1 MSKYATQLGSTPSD
15 AANSAFNKAENV
27 AQKYAN
33 KAENTMED
41 IESKA
46 YKIAETIGS
55 SLKEWLDTNGKRA
68 VEAKDTA
75 EETIKSHPLASTLA
89 AFAGGW
95 IIASLLSSG
104 KR

>member
-1 MSKYATQLGSTPSD
+1 MSKYATQLGNT
-15 AANSAFNKAENV
+15 ANETASNAFNKAENTT
-27 AQKYAN
+27 QKYIN
-33 KAENTMED
+33 KAENSLED
-41 IESKA
+41 IEGKA
-46 YKIAETIGS
+46 YKIAEQIGS

-68 VEAKDTA
+68 AEVKDTA
-75 EETIKSHPLASTLA
+75 QETIKSHPLASTLA